1 VPTSDGI
8 DAPVASDRPGAT
20 HILARVKPPT
30 TDSHATTHVT
40 MLTVAAARP
49 VAARPAAARAPA
61 RARAS
66 SFVARGLAGAPRASR
81 RAVLVRA
88 SADADDASP
97 AAAPVAP
104 MSAAEG
110 YASLGATLG
119 AIRALPPSE
128 RGEAAEAATK
138 DVSAALNGMKAAGAT
153 TRWDCYPELQR
164 RNVFP
169 GEMAQMGIKDASSI
183 GRPSDANDFN
193 FIVAVTLST
202 SLLALIV
209 GATLPGDWGAFGSY
223 LIGGSSLAVLAVG
236 STAPGLLKVAID
248 RFARVNPEYRARI
261 AKHEAAH
268 FLVGYMLGTPV
279 AGYSLGLGTAHTDFL
294 EAKLERKVY
303 GRIAIKEETMLPLAC
318 ISMAGVAAE
327 AMAYDEVQG
336 QEADLRDLQRI
347 LNKCEPKL
355 SDSQQQAVTRWAV
368 WQAAS
373 MLKKHEKS
381 FDALTEKMTQGAT
394 VAECLQ
400 AIEAAPE
407 PKYE

>member
-1 VPTSDGI
+1 
-8 DAPVASDRPGAT
+8 
-20 HILARVKPPT
+20 
-30 TDSHATTHVT
+30 

-66 SFVARGLAGAPRASR
+66 PLVARGLAGARLRAPPSASR
-81 RAVLVRA
+81 RAFLTRA
-88 SADADDASP
+88 SADEDDASP
-97 AAAPVAP
+97 IASPVEP
-104 MSAAEG
+104 ISAAEG

-128 RGEAAEAATK
+128 RAEAAESATK
-138 DVSAALNGMKAAGAT
+138 RVSATLNGMKVAGAT
-153 TRWDCYPELQR
+153 RRWDCYPTLQR

-169 GEMAQMGIKDASSI
+169 GEFSQMGIKDATQI
-183 GRPSDANDFN
+183 GRPSDTNDFN

-202 SLLALIV
+202 SVLALVV

-223 LIGGSSLAVLAVG
+223 LIGGISLATLAVG

-248 RFARVNPEYRARI
+248 RFARVNPEYRQRI

-327 AMAYDEVQG
+327 AMAYEEVQG

-355 SDSQQQAVTRWAV
+355 SDAAQQAVTRWAV

-373 MLKKHEKS
+373 MLKRHQKS
-381 FDALTEKMTQGAT
+381 FDALTEKMSQGAT
-394 VAECLQ
+394 VEECLQ

-407 PKYE
+407 PEYE